1 MRKTIRRLT
10 GRIKNRLQAG
20 KSEPAVFILGL
31 SSAEAARRLGEFG
44 ANTIART
51 KRLHP
56 VMALLKK
63 FTSPLLLVLTVASL
77 VSFFAG
83 ERVNALI
90 ILAMIF
96 ISGIMDFVNTYR
108 SEQVA
113 DRLIERVRVTA
124 TALRDGREQEV
135 GLESLV
141 PGDVV
146 VLSAGDVIP
155 ADCAVIEAR
164 DFFVDQAALTGE
176 SFPVEKRA
184 VDGLQAAEAE
194 AISADN
200 VRIVCMGT
208 NVITG
213 YAKAVVRQTGART
226 EIGGIAE
233 RLSEAGQETDF
244 DRGIRRFSYFI
255 MRITFVL
262 VSFVFLANMLMDR
275 PVLDAFIFAVAIAV
289 GLVPELLPVI
299 MTVALSRGSLR
310 MSERRV
316 VVKKLPAIQNFGSMD
331 VLCTDKTGT
340 LTEGRIVLVECVD
353 TERRESAETLLGAYL
368 NSAFHTGIA
377 NPLDKAIIEFKS
389 LDITA
394 YRKIDEVPFDFDR
407 RRQSVIVEN
416 AGGRTLFAKGAPE
429 SVFEVCASY
438 RSTSGD
444 RLFDAVAREA
454 ANAAFQRLGEDG
466 FRVIAVASRSVGND
480 CEVYSKTD
488 EQDLTLLGFAAFLD
502 PPKAG
507 VSMTID
513 DLCRLGVD
521 IKILTGDN
529 EILTTRICRDIGLK
543 ITGVAT
549 GADLDKLTDADL
561 GKLVV
566 TANIFARISPQQK
579 ERVIRAI
586 QKSGLVVGYLGDGIN
601 DTPALKAADVGISV
615 NNAVDVAKETA
626 DIILLDKSLS
636 VLRDGIIEGR
646 KTFRNTLKYITMGL
660 SSNFGNM
667 FSMAGMSVILP
678 FLPML
683 PKQVL
688 FNNFLY
694 DTSQLSLPGDT
705 VDDDEIE
712 KPQSWDFPFL
722 RRYMMVFGL
731 LSSVFD
737 FATCFVL
744 YYFFHL
750 SEHQFQAGWFMES
763 LATQVFVVYIIRTRK
778 VPFLQSSP
786 SRSLLATTLAAVIV
800 GWLMPA
806 FILSR
811 ELFDFTPLPWPA
823 LVAIVAIVLVYLG
836 LAEAVKRMFFR
847 RMYSGKTQPASKPC

>member
-1 MRKTIRRLT
+1 MQKAIKRLT
-10 GRIKNRLQAG
+10 GHFKSRLRPDKGGA
-20 KSEPAVFILGL
+20 AVFDLGL
-31 SSAEAARRLGEFG
+31 SSAEAERRLGEFG
-44 ANTIART
+44 PNTIART

-56 VMALLKK
+56 VLALLKK
-63 FTSPLLLVLTVASL
+63 FTSPLLLVLATASL
-77 VSFFAG
+77 ISFFAG
-83 ERVNALI
+83 QRVNALI

-108 SEQVA
+108 SERVA
-113 DRLIERVRVTA
+113 DKLIERVRVTS
-124 TALRDGREQEV
+124 TVIRDGREREV
-135 GLESLV
+135 GLDSLV

-184 VDGLQAAEAE
+184 ADSIQAAEAE
-194 AISADN
+194 TISADN
-200 VRIVCMGT
+200 VRAVCMGT

-213 YAKAVVRQTGART
+213 YAKAVILKTGART

-310 MSERRV
+310 MSERQV

-353 TERRESAETLLGAYL
+353 IDRRESAETLVGAYL
-368 NSAFHTGIA
+368 NSVYHTGIA
-377 NPLDKAIIEFKS
+377 NPLDRAIIDFKS
-389 LDITA
+389 LDIGEF
-394 YRKIDEVPFDFDR
+394 RKIDEVPFDFDR
-407 RRQSVIVEN
+407 RRQSVIVER
-416 AGGRTLFAKGAPE
+416 GGQRLLFAKGAPE
-429 SVFEVCASY
+429 SVFGVCASFM
-438 RSTSGD
+438 SAGGIKP
-444 RLFDAVAREA
+444 FDAAARAA
-454 ANAAFQRLGEDG
+454 ANEAFERLGEDG
-466 FRVIAVASRSVGND
+466 FRVIAVASAVVSGGRD
-480 CEVYSKTD
+480 VYSKAD
-488 EQDLTLLGFAAFLD
+488 EQHLTLLGFAAFLD

-507 VSMTID
+507 VSETIK
-513 DLCRLGVD
+513 DLCRLGVG

-529 EILTTRICRDIGLK
+529 EILTARICRDIGLE
-543 ITGVAT
+543 ITGVTT
-549 GADLDKLTDADL
+549 GLELDNISDVEL
-561 GKLVV
+561 GKLVAEV
-566 TANIFARISPQQK
+566 NIFARISPQQK
-579 ERVIRAI
+579 ERVIKAI

-722 RRYMMVFGL
+722 RRYMMIFGL

-744 YYFFHL
+744 YYYFHL
-750 SEHQFQAGWFMES
+750 PEQQFQAGWFMES

-786 SRSLLATTLAAVIV
+786 SKSLLATTMAAVLV
-800 GWLMPA
+800 GWLVPV
-806 FILSR
+806 FFLSR

-823 LVAIVAIVLVYLG
+823 LVSVVVIVLVYLG
-836 LAEAVKRMFFR
+836 LAEVVKRMFFR
-847 RMYSGKTQPASKPC
+847 RMGHGKVRPAAKPC